1 MINKH
6 LDSEIAYFC
15 KSLTVEKEDFNL
27 PFPELLQSRLL
38 VMERINGKIVGI
50 AGTSRGN
57 SLFLVV
63 KKEHQNQKI
72 GHKLTKKVIENAK
85 RKNYHYITLNVFQS
99 NSRAIHIY
107 RKFGFKILFTNL
119 IGSRKN
125 FFMMFPLDFQGSFYK
140 IYILTAHKLR
150 PISRYMPCEHTLC
163 AHIRQL
169 ANKVRDIF
177 LR

>member
-6 LDSEIAYFC
+6 LNSEIAYFC
-15 KSLTVEKEDFNL
+15 KSLTVEKEDFSFPL
-27 PFPELLQSRLL
+27 PEMLQSRLL

-50 AGTSRGN
+50 AGTSRRN

-63 KKEHQNQKI
+63 KKEYQNQKI
-72 GHKLTKKVIENAK
+72 GHKLTRKVIENAK
-85 RKNYHYITLNVFQS
+85 KKNYHYITLNVFQS

-107 RKFGFKILFTNL
+107 RKFGFTILYTNL
-119 IGSRKN
+119 MGSRKN
-125 FFMMFPLDFQGSFYK
+125 FFMIFPLDFKGSFYK

-150 PISRYMPCEHTLC
+150 PIIGYIPYGHTLSV
-163 AHIRQL
+163 HIRQL
-169 ANKVRDIF
+169 ANKVREIF